1 MKNQID
7 SGNNRQGDILMK
19 TGLNVGARID
29 IICPK
34 CDASRFAVRLIGGNM
49 NNTMQLICSNCNNRI
64 GFNMGAKVNGS
75 SED

>member
-7 SGNNRQGDILMK
+7 NNYNRQGDILMK

-34 CDASRFAVRLIGGNM
+34 CDASRFAVRLIGGDM
-49 NNTMQLICSNCNNRI
+49 NNIMQLTCSNCNHKI
-64 GFNMGAKVNGS
+64 KFNMGEK
-75 SED
+75 